1 MCGAMRE
8 LVRAEQRVVY
18 SYMFAGTRPWPQVCN
33 KQRASGRK
41 DGYACI
47 SGLADICER
56 PHMSTEQRKAA
67 KAAEAGRGA
76 NVWSIAGAP
85 ERGAMRALIIYV
97 CGLPPM
103 DTSMRGEADFPF
115 RDG

>member
-1 MCGAMRE
+1 M
-8 LVRAEQRVVY
+8 
-18 SYMFAGTRPWPQVCN
+18 N

-67 KAAEAGRGA
+67 KAAEAGRGT

-85 ERGAMRALIIYV
+85 ECGAMRSLFIYV
-97 CGLPPM
+97 CEDKVMG
-103 DTSMRGEADFPF
+103 TSMNAIIN
-115 RDG
+115 

>member
-1 MCGAMRE
+1 M
-8 LVRAEQRVVY
+8 
-18 SYMFAGTRPWPQVCN
+18 YMI

-41 DGYACI
+41 DGYARI

-67 KAAEAGRGA
+67 GAAAAGRGT

-85 ERGAMRALIIYV
+85 ERGAMRSLFIYV
-97 CGLPPM
+97 CEQQVMALKYDQIPHCLARPGLPQC
-103 DTSMRGEADFPF
+103 SAHLCENSCYNSKCILA
-115 RDG
+115 